1 VFNPF
6 FSPRCRAA
14 LLGAIAC
21 AVSIGAH
28 AQAPATPKQG
38 GTLVFAV
45 HVGEPSTYDCHAAA
59 SIGVMQRVS
68 PHYSQLIK
76 LDSGKFPQVT
86 GDLAT
91 GWTVSPDG
99 LTYRFT
105 LRDKVVFHDGTPLTA
120 HDVKVS
126 YERMWRPP
134 EGVVSIRKGMLEDIE
149 AIEAPDARTV
159 VFKLK
164 SPNAAMLQILAMPYA
179 CVYSAKLL
187 AEDSSYPA
195 RRVMGSGPFKFV
207 SYSAGGDW
215 IGVRNERYYVPGRP
229 YLDGFRAFTTS
240 LPASVNALVAGQAM
254 YNFVG
259 LTPSNIGRVKA
270 ARGDDIRIVGR
281 NFATA
286 VNLVAAVNTQRP
298 PLNDARVRRALT
310 LALDRWSGSKA
321 MQHMNEFNLVG
332 GMLRPG
338 SSYARTDA
346 ELASMPGYGRDI
358 EASRQEARRL
368 LAEAGH
374 PNLKVSFVHNVVFAP
389 MGVFLADQFRQI
401 GVTLD
406 NQAVDGPTYLA
417 RKMAGNYDLVMDVP
431 PEYLDD
437 PVVQWSVFKPA
448 SNNPGNFTRSN
459 DAEFERRYEAL
470 KQTTD
475 PKARKAL
482 AREIE
487 AYLLDKAYV
496 LPLFWHNWT
505 RGISEQVRGLDEVP
519 TTLMKLDLADLWLDA
534 GRLSKSSAAK

>member
-1 VFNPF
+1 LLTSFIP
-6 FSPRCRAA
+6 SRIRAA
-14 LLGAIAC
+14 LLGALAC
-21 AVSIGAH
+21 AVSVGAH
-28 AQAPATPKQG
+28 AQATTPKRG

-76 LDSGKFPQVT
+76 LDPQRFPQVA

-99 LTYRFT
+99 LAYRFT
-105 LRDKVVFHDGTPLTA
+105 LRDKVVFHDGTPLTSN
-120 HDVKVS
+120 DVKVS

-134 EGVVSIRKGMLEDIE
+134 EGVVSIRKGMLEDIQ
-149 AIEAPDARTV
+149 AIEAPDARTI

-187 AEDSSYPA
+187 AEDPAYPA

-207 SYSAGGDW
+207 SYTAGGDW
-215 IGVRNERYYVPGRP
+215 IGVRNERYYVQDRP
-229 YLDGFRAFTTS
+229 YLDGFRAFSTS

-259 LTPSNIGRVKA
+259 LTPSNIGRVKS
-270 ARGDDIRIVGR
+270 ARGNEVRIVGR

-286 VNLVAAVNTQRP
+286 VNMTIAVNTQRP
-298 PLNDARVRRALT
+298 PLNDVRVRRALS

-338 SSYARTDA
+338 SVYARNEQ
-346 ELASMPGYGRDI
+346 ELSLLPGYGHDI
-358 EASRQEARRL
+358 EGSRKEARRL

-374 PNLKVSFVHNVVFAP
+374 PNLKVNFVHNVVFAP
-389 MGVFLADQFRQI
+389 MGVFLADQLRQI

-417 RKMAGNYDLVMDVP
+417 RKMGGNYDLVMDVP

-437 PVVQWSVFKPA
+437 PVVQWSIFKPFSA
-448 SNNPGNFTRSN
+448 NPGNFSRSN
-459 DAEFERRYEAL
+459 DLTFDAKYEEIKRTLDPARRRA
-470 KQTTD
+470 Q
-475 PKARKAL
+475 ARDL
-482 AREIE
+482 EY
-487 AYLLDKAYV
+487 YLLNQAYV

-505 RGISEQVRGLDEVP
+505 RGISEQVHGLDEVP
-519 TTLMKLDLADLWLDA
+519 TTLMKLDLVDLWLA
-534 GRLSKSSAAK
+534 PGSLSKPAPAK